1 MSSDED
7 EWGIDHIFEAA
18 ETGYVGAIRSLINE
32 GVDPNVRD
40 GYGLTPLSTAA
51 DEGHTTAVRVLL
63 ELGANPNLQ
72 EFNFGENPLSTACS
86 HGDYRMIEILLMYG
100 ANPNIET
107 FKESLGLMYGANPNI
122 ETFKESLEEVVG
134 NEERVAE
141 TPLMRI
147 MEIADLEES
156 DDEEDQSNAD
166 RNELLRIAQLL
177 INHGANLNYKNI
189 NGQTPLTAATM
200 SGPFEIVE
208 LFLEHGSIR
217 GMNMAM
223 HMTSTTPLGEENQK
237 KDLLLYYYNKIQ
249 SKQRLAMATSMM
261 THDNIFSHMDYDT
274 MKKLSNYKLFNS
286 DIPLKVKQENSRN
299 KYTQAKQ
306 RLALMKSM
314 ESREGPM
321 SSVRYDPSLIEHISR
336 HLSKTKPIHNVQKK
350 AFEDDRKRETFE
362 DSHIAELKSESG
374 DIDWEEIYREN
385 PELRPEQSGSGNRR
399 RMIRHRVKTLKN
411 KKKSALMKSMESRE
425 GPMSSVRYDPSLLEH
440 ISSYL

>member
-1 MSSDED
+1 MSSDEED
-7 EWGIDHIFEAA
+7 EWEVDDIFEAS
-18 ETGYVGAIRSLINE
+18 ENGFVRAIRRLINE
-32 GVDPNVRD
+32 GVDPNVRN
-40 GYGLTPLSTAA
+40 GYGLTPLSTAV

-107 FKESLGLMYGANPNI
+107 FKESL
-122 ETFKESLEEVVG
+122 EEVVG

-147 MEIADLEES
+147 M
-156 DDEEDQSNAD
+156 DQSNAGLNWKAPVLPVFARARQND

-208 LFLEHGSIR
+208 LFLEHGSIE
-217 GMNMAM
+217 GMDRAM
-223 HMTSTTPLGEENQK
+223 HMTSTTPPGEENQK
-237 KDLLLYYYNKIQ
+237 KDLLLLYYNKIQ

-261 THDNIFSHMDYDT
+261 THDNLFSHMDYDT

-286 DIPLKVKQENSRN
+286 DISLKVKQENSRN

-321 SSVRYDPSLIEHISR
+321 SSVRYDPSLLEHISR
-336 HLSKTKPIHNVQKK
+336 HLSKTKPIHNIQKK
-350 AFEDDRKRETFE
+350 AFEDDRKREAFE
-362 DSHIAELKSESG
+362 DSHIAELESESD

-399 RMIRHRVKTLKN
+399 RMIHHRVKTLKN
-411 KKKSALMKSMESRE
+411 KKNQ
-425 GPMSSVRYDPSLLEH
+425 H
-440 ISSYL
+440 